1 MLDNFLWSHTTTHV
15 DNLRVHQQSRHSM
28 TTSKW
33 LDIFRS
39 NDFPLH
45 FSQCLVQSYLMC
57 VLLSLKILLSKISN
71 LSVLSPQIHYLPST
85 LLCTSTEPAPHAY
98 TDACHPLINPGHQA
112 ILVSLF
118 SYSRQDPLVHRLS
131 YAFVTIITQANIY
144 WNSHLPHF
152 ILYMEFSLHKK
163 QMK

>member
-1 MLDNFLWSHTTTHV
+1 
-15 DNLRVHQQSRHSM
+15 
-28 TTSKW
+28 
-33 LDIFRS
+33 
-39 NDFPLH
+39 
-45 FSQCLVQSYLMC
+45 MC

-85 LLCTSTEPAPHAY
+85 LLCTSTEPAPHSYNSY
-98 TDACHPLINPGHQA
+98 TDARHPLINPGHQA

-144 WNSHLPHF
+144 
-152 ILYMEFSLHKK
+152 
-163 QMK
+163 